1 MGISDKVSMAMS
13 QGSWIRKMFEEGIE
27 LKQKYGAE
35 NIFDLSIGNPVMDPP
50 EQFFEELMKIAQAP
64 ISGMHRYMPNAGLTN
79 TRAAVASQKS
89 LETGLSFTYED
100 IIMTCGAA
108 GALNVV
114 LKSILDPGDEIVIFA
129 PYFVDY
135 EFYTSNHGGVCKIV
149 PPDEDFFPDM
159 NALKESIN
167 KKTRG
172 VLINSPNN
180 PSGVV
185 YSAEVISE
193 VAQIIIS
200 KEKEFGTEIF
210 LINDEP
216 YKKIIFDE
224 IVFPD
229 IFQYHKRT
237 IVATSY
243 SKDLAIPGERIGYIA
258 VNPNC
263 NDKEKLMGA
272 LVFCNRVLGFINAPA
287 LMQHIVTNLQSTTI
301 DVDSYQQKRDFLYAS
316 LINMGYDVVNP
327 QAAFYMFPRSPI
339 KDDVE
344 FVQILK
350 KHKVLTVPGVGFG
363 LEGFF
368 RISYCLEDE
377 TLEGSLPGL
386 ESAINEVKG

>member
-1 MGISDKVSMAMS
+1 MGISHKVSTAMS

-35 NIFDLSIGNPVMDPP
+35 NIFDLSIGNPVMNPP
-50 EQFFEELMKIAQAP
+50 KQFFEELMKIAQAP

-89 LETGLSFTYED
+89 LETGLAFTYED

-114 LKSILDPGDEIVIFA
+114 LKSILDPDDEIVIFA

-149 PPDEDFFPDM
+149 PPAEGFFPDM
-159 NALKESIN
+159 DALKESIN
-167 KKTRG
+167 EKTRG

-180 PSGVV
+180 PSGIV

-193 VAQIIIS
+193 IAQIIIS
-200 KEKEFGTEIF
+200 KEKEFGIEIF

-224 IVFPD
+224 IVFTD

-263 NDKEKLMGA
+263 NDKKNLMGA

-287 LMQHIVTNLQSTTI
+287 LMQHIVTNLQATTI
-301 DVDSYQQKRDFLYAS
+301 DVDSYQRKRDFLYRS

-377 TLEGSLPGL
+377 ILEGSLPGL
-386 ESAINEVKG
+386 HAAINEVKG

>member
-1 MGISDKVSMAMS
+1 MGISHKVSTAMS

-35 NIFDLSIGNPVMDPP
+35 NIFDLSIGNPVMNPP
-50 EQFFEELMKIAQAP
+50 KQFFEELMKIAQAP

-89 LETGLSFTYED
+89 LETGLAFTYED

-114 LKSILDPGDEIVIFA
+114 LKSILDPDDEIVIFA

-149 PPDEDFFPDM
+149 PPAEGFFPDM
-159 NALKESIN
+159 DALKESIN
-167 KKTRG
+167 EKTRG

-180 PSGVV
+180 PSGIV

-193 VAQIIIS
+193 IAQIIIS
-200 KEKEFGTEIF
+200 KEKEFGIEIF

-263 NDKEKLMGA
+263 NDKKNLMGA

-287 LMQHIVTNLQSTTI
+287 LMQHIVTNLQATTI
-301 DVDSYQQKRDFLYAS
+301 DVDSYQRKRDFLYRS

-386 ESAINEVKG
+386 HAAINEVKG

>member
-1 MGISDKVSMAMS
+1 MGISYKVSTAMS

-35 NIFDLSIGNPVMDPP
+35 NIFDLSIGNPVMNPP

-89 LETGLSFTYED
+89 LETGLAFTYED

-114 LKSILDPGDEIVIFA
+114 LKSILDPDDEIVIFA

-159 NALKESIN
+159 DALKESIN
-167 KKTRG
+167 EKTRG

-193 VAQIIIS
+193 IAQIIIS

-237 IVATSY
+237 IVATSH

-287 LMQHIVTNLQSTTI
+287 LMQHIVTNLQATTI
-301 DVDSYQQKRDFLYAS
+301 DVDSYQRKRDFLYRS
-316 LINMGYDVVNP
+316 LVNMGYDVVNP

-350 KHKVLTVPGVGFG
+350 SHKVLTVPGVGFG

-386 ESAINEVKG
+386 EAAINEVKG